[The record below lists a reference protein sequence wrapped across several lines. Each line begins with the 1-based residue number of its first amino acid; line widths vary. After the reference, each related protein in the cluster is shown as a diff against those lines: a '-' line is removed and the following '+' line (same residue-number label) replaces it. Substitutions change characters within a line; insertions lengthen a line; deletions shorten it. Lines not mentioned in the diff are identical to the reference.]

1 MKLAFLLALVMAKG
15 LGELQA
21 LSSRVTSHDPAMSLA
36 SLPDFVAET
45 ESKGPPLPRSFLVR
59 SLEEFV
65 GDLPEGCLLCPVQ
78 AVWTYLAVMFSI
90 AACFSSPSHLFSFK
104 ERSVVLLTA
113 GDSRHWP
120 WRRVPCLLRL
130 IVFELWHLQLPF

>member
-65 GDLPEGCLLCPVQ
+65 GDLPEGRLLCPVQ
-78 AVWTYLAVMFSI
+78 AVWTYLPIMFSI
-90 AACFSSPSHLFSFK
+90 APCSRSLLVSPRRPTRSLSKNALSFFL
-104 ERSVVLLTA
+104 RQVILDA
-113 GDSRHWP
+113 GRGGG
-120 WRRVPCLLRL
+120 CLAS
-130 IVFELWHLQLPF
+130 